1 MKKKVV
7 LAKYLNCYE
16 VVASIHE
23 CIVLKES
30 YQEYR
35 QALEEVSRLGKEF
48 KVKVEYVVIKREKKL
63 RW

>member
-23 CIVLKES
+23 CIVLKEC

-35 QALEEVSRLGKEF
+35 QALEEASRLGKEF
-48 KVKVEYVVIKREKKL
+48 KVKIEYVVIKREKKL